1 MSSSPRRRARE
12 FALQGLYQW
21 LLSGNDPASIRSQ
34 LAESAGFARCDG
46 KLFDRL
52 WQGVTADYDA
62 LQSAYAPYL
71 DRKPGEVSPI
81 EKSILTIG
89 AWELLHAPDV
99 PFRVAINEAVELAK
113 TSGGTD
119 GHKYVNGVLDKL
131 AATARAAEAG

>member
-21 LLSGNDPASIRSQ
+21 LLSGNDPAAIRGQ
-34 LAESAGFARCDG
+34 LAESAGFARCDN

-52 WQGVTADYDA
+52 WQGVTAEYDA

-99 PFRVAINEAVELAK
+99 PFKVAINEAVELAK
-113 TSGGTD
+113 RYGSEESGAF
-119 GHKYVNGVLDKL
+119 VNGVLDQVAKKL
-131 AATARAAEAG
+131 RPSEAG